1 MLTKSGAFFGA
12 GWCSVAM
19 AIGLA
24 KPCSHP
30 FWFWGYFLF
39 GDIES
44 CSPEVSSFLT
54 GLVVSLSKT
63 IYLFSFLSILL

>member
-1 MLTKSGAFFGA
+1 
-12 GWCSVAM
+12 M

-24 KPCSHP
+24 KRSSHP

-54 GLVVSLSKT
+54 GLLVSVTKT
-63 IYLFSFLSILL
+63 VHLLSFLSILL

>member
-1 MLTKSGAFFGA
+1 
-12 GWCSVAM
+12 M

-24 KPCSHP
+24 KLCAHP

-44 CSPEVSSFLT
+44 CSPDVSGFLT
-54 GLVVSLSKT
+54 GLVGSFSKACLLS
-63 IYLFSFLSILL
+63 FPSVLS